1 MEMLDENAFATQDAF
16 ATLAVAATDPVGYAQ
31 SWKARTGRLVIGS
44 FPMNFPSELT
54 HATGAL
60 PVIIQESRTTIT
72 EGRSLLPEFYCSYT
86 RSLADQAAVGELDV
100 FDAFVLAD
108 HCVQLLGAVDV
119 IRWAKP
125 QIPTHFAQFI
135 SSMDDPWS
143 QGQVIDKI
151 ASLRVEVEE
160 IVGTT
165 ITPEA
170 LAHSIRLYNE
180 NRRLL
185 REFYD
190 LRKAGRVRIT
200 ASQMQTLV
208 KSSMVMDIEE
218 HTALLRDILADLE
231 SRADEPG
238 QDATGS
244 LVRIHLSG
252 HFCAPPRPELLDV
265 IEECGALVINDDLY
279 HGFRYI
285 STDVPEDV
293 DPFDAL
299 ALWYLDRNISAPCG
313 TRVQRNVDWDS
324 YLIGSLDESG
334 ADGVITLMAKFCEPL
349 MLYYPELK
357 KALDGHDIP
366 VLLIETEHEG
376 VAVESVRTRVET
388 FVERIR
394 RNKTAVPAVASGP
407 ILATN

>member
-1 MEMLDENAFATQDAF
+1 MQILDPVAFAQ
-16 ATLAVAATDPVGYAQ
+16 LSAAASDPVAYAQ
-31 SWKARTGRLVIGS
+31 AWKSRTGRPVIGS

-60 PVIIQESRTTIT
+60 PVVIQESRTAIT
-72 EGRSLLPEFYCSYT
+72 EGRSLLPEFYCGYT

-125 QIPTHFAQFI
+125 DIPTHFAQFI

-151 ASLRVEVEE
+151 GSLRAEVEE

-165 ITPEA
+165 VSPEA
-170 LAHSIRLYNE
+170 LSRSIVLFNE
-180 NRRLL
+180 NRALL
-185 REFYD
+185 REFYE
-190 LRKAGRVRIT
+190 LRRLGIVRIT

-218 HTALLRDILADLE
+218 HTALLHRILDAI
-231 SRADEPG
+231 EPETHAP
-238 QDATGS
+238 DS

-265 IEECGALVINDDLY
+265 IEECGALVVNDDLY

-285 STDVPEDV
+285 STDVPVSINGADV

-299 ALWYLDRNISAPCG
+299 ALWYLDRNVSAPCG

-324 YLIGSLDESG
+324 YLVSSLDESG

-376 VAVESVRTRVET
+376 LAEESVRTRVET

-394 RNKTAVPAVASGP
+394 RTKTAVPS
-407 ILATN
+407 LAQ

>member
-1 MEMLDENAFATQDAF
+1 METLHSPAYR
-16 ATLAVAATDPVGYAQ
+16 TLAAAASDPVSYAQ
-31 SWKARTGRLVIGS
+31 SWKARTGRPVLGS

-60 PVIIQESRTTIT
+60 PVIIQESRTPIT

-151 ASLRVEVEE
+151 ASLREEVEE
-160 IVGTT
+160 IVGAVV
-165 ITPEA
+165 TPEV
-170 LAHSIRLYNE
+170 LARSIRLFNE

-190 LRKAGRVRIT
+190 LRKSGRVRIS

-218 HTALLRDILADLE
+218 HTALLVEILDALE
-231 SRADEPG
+231 PQEYAPD
-238 QDATGS
+238 S

-265 IEECGALVINDDLY
+265 IEECGALVVNDDLY

-285 STDVPEDV
+285 STDVPVSDELGDV

-313 TRVQRNVDWDS
+313 TRVQRNVDWDT
-324 YLIGSLDESG
+324 YLISSLEDSGS
-334 ADGVITLMAKFCEPL
+334 DGVITLMAKFCEPL

-357 KALDGHDIP
+357 KALDTRDIP

-376 VAVESVRTRVET
+376 VAEESVRTRVET

-394 RNKTAVPAVASGP
+394 RNKTRVPT
-407 ILATN
+407 LA

>member
-1 MEMLDENAFATQDAF
+1 METLDGAAFD
-16 ATLAVAATDPVGYAQ
+16 TLLAAATDPVGYAE
-31 SWKARTGRLVIGS
+31 SWKARTGRPVIGS

-60 PVIIQESRTTIT
+60 PVIIQESRTPIT

-86 RSLADQAAVGELDV
+86 RSLADQAATGELDV

-160 IVGTT
+160 IVGTK

-170 LAHSIRLYNE
+170 LSSSIRLFNE
-180 NRRLL
+180 NRELL
-185 REFYD
+185 REFYE
-190 LRKAGRVRIT
+190 LRKSGRARIT
-200 ASQMQTLV
+200 ASQMQALV

-218 HTALLRDILADLE
+218 NSALLRQILADLRPE
-231 SRADEPG
+231 EHAPD
-238 QDATGS
+238 S

-265 IEECGALVINDDLY
+265 IEECGALVVNDDLY

-324 YLIGSLDESG
+324 YLISSLEDSGS
-334 ADGVITLMAKFCEPL
+334 DGVITLMAKFCEPL
-349 MLYYPELK
+349 MLYYPELR
-357 KALDGHDIP
+357 KALDARDIP

-376 VAVESVRTRVET
+376 IAEESVRTRVET

-394 RNKTAVPAVASGP
+394 RNKSAVPLMTSGP
-407 ILATN
+407 SLA

>member
-1 MEMLDENAFATQDAF
+1 MQNLDQTAFS
-16 ATLAVAATDPVGYAQ
+16 TLAAVAGDPVTYAQ
-31 SWKARTGRLVIGS
+31 SWKARTGRPVIGS

-72 EGRSLLPEFYCSYT
+72 EGRSLLPEFYCGYT

-151 ASLRVEVEE
+151 GSLRVEVEE
-160 IVGTT
+160 IVGTVVT
-165 ITPEA
+165 AEA
-170 LAHSIRLYNE
+170 LSNSIRLFNE

-185 REFYD
+185 REFYE
-190 LRKAGRVRIT
+190 LRKSGRARIT

-218 HTALLRDILADLE
+218 HSALLRDILVALE
-231 SRADEPG
+231 PEDYAPD
-238 QDATGS
+238 S

-265 IEECGALVINDDLY
+265 IEECGALVVNDDLY

-313 TRVQRNVDWDS
+313 TRVQRNVDWDT
-324 YLIGSLDESG
+324 YLVSSLEDSGS
-334 ADGVITLMAKFCEPL
+334 DGVITLMAKFCEPL

-357 KALDGHDIP
+357 KALDVRDIP

-376 VAVESVRTRVET
+376 LAEESVRTRVET

-394 RNKTAVPAVASGP
+394 RNKTRLPS
-407 ILATN
+407 LAI

>member
-1 MEMLDENAFATQDAF
+1 MTNLDQTAF
-16 ATLAVAATDPVGYAQ
+16 ATLATAAADPVSYAQ
-31 SWKARTGRLVIGS
+31 AWKARTGRPVIGS

-60 PVIIQESRTTIT
+60 PVIIQESRTPIT
-72 EGRSLLPEFYCSYT
+72 EGRSLLPEFYCGYT

-151 ASLRVEVEE
+151 GSLRVEVEE
-160 IVGTT
+160 IVGTV

-170 LAHSIRLYNE
+170 LSNSIGLFNE

-190 LRKAGRVRIT
+190 LRASGRVRIT

-218 HTALLRDILADLE
+218 HTALLRDILDALE
-231 SRADEPG
+231 PEAFAPD
-238 QDATGS
+238 S

-265 IEECGALVINDDLY
+265 IEECGALVVNDDLY

-324 YLIGSLDESG
+324 YLISSLEDSGS
-334 ADGVITLMAKFCEPL
+334 DGVITLMAKFCEPL

-376 VAVESVRTRVET
+376 VAEESVRTRVET

-394 RNKTAVPAVASGP
+394 RNKTRLPS
-407 ILATN
+407 LAR

>member
-1 MEMLDENAFATQDAF
+1 MQNLDQTAFS
-16 ATLAVAATDPVGYAQ
+16 TLAAVAADPVTYAQ
-31 SWKARTGRLVIGS
+31 SWKARTGRPVIGS

-72 EGRSLLPEFYCSYT
+72 EGRSLLPEFYCGYT

-151 ASLRVEVEE
+151 GSLRVEVEE
-160 IVGTT
+160 IVGTVVT
-165 ITPEA
+165 AEA
-170 LAHSIRLYNE
+170 LSNSIRLFNE

-185 REFYD
+185 REFYE
-190 LRKAGRVRIT
+190 LRKSGRARIT

-218 HTALLRDILADLE
+218 HSALLRDILVALE
-231 SRADEPG
+231 PEDYAPD
-238 QDATGS
+238 S

-265 IEECGALVINDDLY
+265 IEECGALVVNDDLY

-313 TRVQRNVDWDS
+313 TRVQRNVDWDT
-324 YLIGSLDESG
+324 YLVSSLEDSGS
-334 ADGVITLMAKFCEPL
+334 DGVITLMAKFCEPL

-357 KALDGHDIP
+357 KALDVRDIP

-376 VAVESVRTRVET
+376 LAEESVRTRVET

-394 RNKTAVPAVASGP
+394 RNKTRLPS
-407 ILATN
+407 LAI

>member
-1 MEMLDENAFATQDAF
+1 MTNLDQTAF
-16 ATLAVAATDPVGYAQ
+16 ATLAAVASDPVSYAQ
-31 SWKARTGRLVIGS
+31 EWKARTGRPVIGS

-72 EGRSLLPEFYCSYT
+72 EGRSLLPEFYCGYT

-143 QGQVIDKI
+143 RGQVIDKI
-151 ASLRVEVEE
+151 GSLRAEVEE
-160 IVGTT
+160 IVGTS

-170 LAHSIRLYNE
+170 LSHSIGLFNE

-185 REFYD
+185 RGFYD
-190 LRKAGRVRIT
+190 LRRSGRVRIT
-200 ASQMQTLV
+200 ASQLQTLV

-218 HTALLRDILADLE
+218 HTSLLRDILGALE
-231 SRADEPG
+231 PEEHAPD
-238 QDATGS
+238 S

-265 IEECGALVINDDLY
+265 IEECGALVVNDDLY

-285 STDVPEDV
+285 STDVPQSDEYGDV

-324 YLIGSLDESG
+324 YLISSLEDSG

-376 VAVESVRTRVET
+376 VAEESVRTRVET

-394 RNKTAVPAVASGP
+394 RNKTRLPS
-407 ILATN
+407 LAQ

>member
-1 MEMLDENAFATQDAF
+1 MQNLDSVPYDA
-16 ATLAVAATDPVGYAQ
+16 LAAAAADPVTYAQ
-31 SWKARTGRLVIGS
+31 SWKARTGRSVIGS

-60 PVIIQESRTTIT
+60 PVVIQESRTAIT
-72 EGRSLLPEFYCSYT
+72 EGRSLLPEFYCGYT
-86 RSLADQAAVGELDV
+86 RSLADQAATGELDV

-151 ASLRVEVEE
+151 GSLRVEVEE

-165 ITPEA
+165 VTPEA
-170 LAHSIRLYNE
+170 LAVSIRLFNE

-185 REFYD
+185 REFYE
-190 LRKAGRVRIT
+190 LRRSGRVRIT

-218 HTALLRDILADLE
+218 HSALLRSILGALVPE
-231 SRADEPG
+231 EYAP
-238 QDATGS
+238 DA

-265 IEECGALVINDDLY
+265 IEECGALVVNDDLY
-279 HGFRYI
+279 HGWRYI

-313 TRVQRNVDWDS
+313 TRVQRNVDWDT
-324 YLIGSLDESG
+324 YLIESLEDS
-334 ADGVITLMAKFCEPL
+334 ASDGVITLMAKFCEPL

-357 KALDGHDIP
+357 KSLDGHDIP

-376 VAVESVRTRVET
+376 LAEESTRTRVET

-394 RNKTAVPAVASGP
+394 RNKTKVPT
-407 ILATN
+407 LA

>member
-1 MEMLDENAFATQDAF
+1 MQNLDSAAF
-16 ATLAVAATDPVGYAQ
+16 ATLAAAAVDPVTYAQ
-31 SWKARTGRLVIGS
+31 SWKARTGRPVIGS

-60 PVIIQESRTTIT
+60 PVVIQESRTTIT
-72 EGRSLLPEFYCSYT
+72 EGRSLLPEFYCGYT
-86 RSLADQAAVGELDV
+86 RSLADQAAIGELDV

-125 QIPTHFAQFI
+125 EIPTHFAQFI

-151 ASLRVEVEE
+151 GSLRAEVEE
-160 IVGTT
+160 IVGTVV
-165 ITPEA
+165 TPEA
-170 LAHSIRLYNE
+170 LSHSIRLFNE
-180 NRRLL
+180 NRRVL

-190 LRKAGRVRIT
+190 LRKSGRVRIT

-208 KSSMVMDIEE
+208 KSSMVMDIQE
-218 HTALLRDILADLE
+218 HSALLRDILSGLE
-231 SRADEPG
+231 PEARENG
-238 QDATGS
+238 QSAPDS

-252 HFCAPPRPELLDV
+252 HFCASPRPELLDV
-265 IEECGALVINDDLY
+265 IEECGALVVNDDLY

-324 YLIGSLDESG
+324 YLISSLEDSGS
-334 ADGVITLMAKFCEPL
+334 DGVITLMAKFCEPL

-357 KALDGHDIP
+357 KALDGRDIP

-376 VAVESVRTRVET
+376 VAAESVRTRVET

-394 RNKTAVPAVASGP
+394 RNKTAVPS
-407 ILATN
+407 LT

>member
-1 MEMLDENAFATQDAF
+1 MQNLDSAAF
-16 ATLAVAATDPVGYAQ
+16 ATLAAAAVDPVTYAQ
-31 SWKARTGRLVIGS
+31 SWKARTGRPVIGS

-60 PVIIQESRTTIT
+60 PVVIQESRTTIT
-72 EGRSLLPEFYCSYT
+72 EGRSLLPEFYCGYT
-86 RSLADQAAVGELDV
+86 RS
-100 FDAFVLAD
+100 LAD

-125 QIPTHFAQFI
+125 EIPTHFAQFI

-151 ASLRVEVEE
+151 GSLRAEVEE
-160 IVGTT
+160 IVGTVV
-165 ITPEA
+165 TPEA
-170 LAHSIRLYNE
+170 LSHSIRLFNE
-180 NRRLL
+180 NRRVL

-190 LRKAGRVRIT
+190 LRKSGRVRIT

-208 KSSMVMDIEE
+208 KSSMVMDIQE
-218 HTALLRDILADLE
+218 HSALLRDILSGLE
-231 SRADEPG
+231 PEARENG
-238 QDATGS
+238 QSAPDS

-252 HFCAPPRPELLDV
+252 HFCASPRPELLDV
-265 IEECGALVINDDLY
+265 IEECGALVVNDDLY

-324 YLIGSLDESG
+324 YLISSLEDSGS
-334 ADGVITLMAKFCEPL
+334 DGVITLMAKFCEPL

-357 KALDGHDIP
+357 KALDGRDIP

-376 VAVESVRTRVET
+376 VAAESVRTRVET

-394 RNKTAVPAVASGP
+394 RNKTAVPS
-407 ILATN
+407 LT

>member
-1 MEMLDENAFATQDAF
+1 MQNLDSAAF
-16 ATLAVAATDPVGYAQ
+16 ATLAAAAVDPVAYAQ
-31 SWKARTGRLVIGS
+31 SWKARTGRPVIGS

-86 RSLADQAAVGELDV
+86 RSLADQAATGELDV

-125 QIPTHFAQFI
+125 EIPTHFAQFI

-151 ASLRVEVEE
+151 GSLRAEVEE
-160 IVGTT
+160 IVGTAVT
-165 ITPEA
+165 HEA
-170 LAHSIRLYNE
+170 LSNSIRLFNE

-190 LRKAGRVRIT
+190 LRKSGRVRIT

-208 KSSMVMDIEE
+208 KSSMVMDIQE
-218 HTALLRDILADLE
+218 HSALLRDILAALE
-231 SRADEPG
+231 PEDYAPD
-238 QDATGS
+238 S

-265 IEECGALVINDDLY
+265 IEECGALVVNDDLY

-324 YLIGSLDESG
+324 YLISSLEDSGS
-334 ADGVITLMAKFCEPL
+334 DGVITLMAKFCEPL

-357 KALDGHDIP
+357 KALDGRDIP

-376 VAVESVRTRVET
+376 VAEESVRTRVET

-394 RNKTAVPAVASGP
+394 RNKTAVPS
-407 ILATN
+407 LT

>member
-1 MEMLDENAFATQDAF
+1 MQNLDSVHFEA
-16 ATLAVAATDPVGYAQ
+16 LRAAAADPVAYAQ
-31 SWKARTGRLVIGS
+31 SWKERTGLPVIGS

-60 PVIIQESRTTIT
+60 PVVIQESRTAIT
-72 EGRSLLPEFYCSYT
+72 EGRSVLPEFYCGYT
-86 RSLADQAAVGELDV
+86 RSLADQAATGELDV

-143 QGQVIDKI
+143 RGQVIDKI
-151 ASLRVEVEE
+151 GSLRVEVEE

-165 ITPEA
+165 VTPEA
-170 LAHSIRLYNE
+170 LARSIRLFNE
-180 NRRLL
+180 DRRLL
-185 REFYD
+185 REFYE
-190 LRKAGRVRIT
+190 LRRSGRVRIT

-218 HTALLRDILADLE
+218 HSELLRSIL
-231 SRADEPG
+231 
-238 QDATGS
+238 DALTPEEYAPDA

-265 IEECGALVINDDLY
+265 IEECGALVVNDDLY
-279 HGFRYI
+279 HGWRYI
-285 STDVPEDV
+285 STDVPEDA

-299 ALWYLDRNISAPCG
+299 ALWYLDRNVSAPCG

-324 YLIGSLDESG
+324 YLIADLRDTAS
-334 ADGVITLMAKFCEPL
+334 DGVITLMAKFCEPL

-357 KALDGHDIP
+357 KALDGHEIP

-376 VAVESVRTRVET
+376 LAEESVRTRVET

-394 RNKTAVPAVASGP
+394 RNKTKVPT
-407 ILATN
+407 LA

>member
-1 MEMLDENAFATQDAF
+1 METLDGAAFTA
-16 ATLAVAATDPVGYAQ
+16 LAAAASDPVSYAQ
-31 SWKARTGRLVIGS
+31 SWKARTGRPVLGS

-72 EGRSLLPEFYCSYT
+72 EGRSLLPEFYCGYT

-151 ASLRVEVEE
+151 ASLREEVEE
-160 IVGTT
+160 IVGTVV
-165 ITPEA
+165 TPEA
-170 LAHSIRLYNE
+170 LAHSIRLFNE

-185 REFYD
+185 REFYL
-190 LRKAGRVRIT
+190 LRKSGRVRIT

-218 HTALLRDILADLE
+218 HTALLEEILGALE
-231 SRADEPG
+231 TREYEP
-238 QDATGS
+238 DS

-252 HFCAPPRPELLDV
+252 HFCAPPRPELLDL
-265 IEECGALVINDDLY
+265 IEECGALVVNDDLY

-324 YLIGSLDESG
+324 YLISSLDDSG
-334 ADGVITLMAKFCEPL
+334 SDGVITLMAKFCEPL

-357 KALDGHDIP
+357 KALDTHDIP

-376 VAVESVRTRVET
+376 IAEESVRTRVET

-394 RNKTAVPAVASGP
+394 RNKTKVPT
-407 ILATN
+407 LA

>member
-1 MEMLDENAFATQDAF
+1 MTQLNAEAYAE
-16 ATLAVAATDPVGYAQ
+16 LARAAADPVGYAQ
-31 SWKARTGRLVIGS
+31 AWKARTNRPVVGS

-60 PVIIQESRTTIT
+60 PVIIQESRTPIT
-72 EGRSLLPEFYCSYT
+72 EGRSLLPEFYCAYT

-119 IRWAKP
+119 IRWSKP
-125 QIPTHFAQFI
+125 EKPVHFAQFI

-143 QGQVIDKI
+143 GAQVRDKI
-151 ASLRVEVEE
+151 GSLRVELEE
-160 IVGTT
+160 IVGVVVTAD
-165 ITPEA
+165 E
-170 LAHSIRLYNE
+170 LANSIRLFNE
-180 NRRLL
+180 NRRIL

-190 LRKAGRVRIT
+190 LRRAGLMRIT
-200 ASQMQTLV
+200 AGQMQTLV
-208 KSSMVMDIEE
+208 KSSMVMDNEE
-218 HTALLRDILADLE
+218 HTAVLRRLRDDIAPE
-231 SRADEPG
+231 
-238 QDATGS
+238 DAAAES

-265 IEECGALVINDDLY
+265 IEDCGVLVVNDDLY
-279 HGFRYI
+279 HGFRYV
-285 STDVPEDV
+285 STDVSEDL

-299 ALWYLDRNISAPCG
+299 ALWYLDRNVSAPCG

-324 YLIGSLDESG
+324 YLVDSLGDSR
-334 ADGVITLMAKFCEPL
+334 ADGVITLMSKFCEPL

-376 VAVESVRTRVET
+376 LAEESVRTRVET

-394 RNKTAVPAVASGP
+394 RSRSELPS
-407 ILATN
+407 LA

>member
-1 MEMLDENAFATQDAF
+1 
-16 ATLAVAATDPVGYAQ
+16 
-31 SWKARTGRLVIGS
+31 
-44 FPMNFPSELT
+44 
-54 HATGAL
+54 
-60 PVIIQESRTTIT
+60 
-72 EGRSLLPEFYCSYT
+72 
-86 RSLADQAAVGELDV
+86 
-100 FDAFVLAD
+100 
-108 HCVQLLGAVDV
+108 
-119 IRWAKP
+119 
-125 QIPTHFAQFI
+125 
-135 SSMDDPWS
+135 MDDPWS

-151 ASLRVEVEE
+151 GSLRAEVEE

-165 ITPEA
+165 VTPGA
-170 LAHSIRLYNE
+170 LARSIRLFNE

-185 REFYD
+185 REFYE
-190 LRKAGRVRIT
+190 LRRSGRVRIT

-218 HTALLRDILADLE
+218 HSALLRSILGALVPE
-231 SRADEPG
+231 EYAP
-238 QDATGS
+238 DA

-265 IEECGALVINDDLY
+265 IEECGALVVNDDLY
-279 HGFRYI
+279 HGWRYI

-313 TRVQRNVDWDS
+313 TRVQRNVDWDT
-324 YLIGSLDESG
+324 YLIASLEDS
-334 ADGVITLMAKFCEPL
+334 ASDGVITLMAKFCEPL

-357 KALDGHDIP
+357 KSLDGHDIP

-376 VAVESVRTRVET
+376 LAEESIRTRVET

-394 RNKTAVPAVASGP
+394 RNKTKVPT
-407 ILATN
+407 LA

>member
-1 MEMLDENAFATQDAF
+1 METLDGAAYA
-16 ATLAVAATDPVGYAQ
+16 ALAAAASDPVSYAQ
-31 SWKARTGRLVIGS
+31 SWKARTGRPVLGS

-72 EGRSLLPEFYCSYT
+72 EGRSLLPEFYCGYT

-151 ASLRVEVEE
+151 ASLREEVEE
-160 IVGTT
+160 IVGTVV
-165 ITPEA
+165 TPEA
-170 LAHSIRLYNE
+170 LSHSIRLFNQ

-185 REFYD
+185 REFYL
-190 LRKAGRVRIT
+190 LRKSGKVRIT

-218 HTALLRDILADLE
+218 HTALLEEILGSLE
-231 SRADEPG
+231 PTEYAPD
-238 QDATGS
+238 S

-265 IEECGALVINDDLY
+265 IEECGALVVNDDLY

-324 YLIGSLDESG
+324 YLISSLDDSG
-334 ADGVITLMAKFCEPL
+334 SDGVITLMAKFCEPL

-357 KALDGHDIP
+357 KALDSHDIP

-376 VAVESVRTRVET
+376 VAEESVRTRVET

-394 RNKTAVPAVASGP
+394 RNKTKVPT
-407 ILATN
+407 LA

>member
-1 MEMLDENAFATQDAF
+1 MSDLNPEAYAL
-16 ATLAVAATDPVGYAQ
+16 LASAAADPVTYAQ
-31 SWKARTGRLVIGS
+31 GWKARTGHPVVGS

-60 PVIIQESRTTIT
+60 PVVIQESRTPIT
-72 EGRSLLPEFYCSYT
+72 EGRSLLPEFYCGYT

-119 IRWAKP
+119 IRWSIPSKP
-125 QIPTHFAQFI
+125 VHFAQFI

-143 QGQVIDKI
+143 GAQVRDKI
-151 ASLRVEVEE
+151 GSLRVEVEE
-160 IVGTT
+160 IVGTVVT
-165 ITPEA
+165 AER
-170 LAHSIRLYNE
+170 LANSIRLFNE
-180 NRRLL
+180 NRRIL

-190 LRKAGRVRIT
+190 LRRQGVLRIT
-200 ASQMQTLV
+200 ASEMQTLV

-218 HTALLRDILADLE
+218 HTAILLRLRDGLT
-231 SRADEPG
+231 P
-238 QDATGS
+238 DAAAPDS

-265 IEECGALVINDDLY
+265 IEECGVLVVNDDLY

-299 ALWYLDRNISAPCG
+299 ALWYLDRNVNAPCG

-324 YLIGSLDESG
+324 YLVSSLDDSA
-334 ADGVITLMAKFCEPL
+334 ADGVITLMSKFCEPL

-376 VAVESVRTRVET
+376 LAEESVRTRVET

-394 RNKTAVPAVASGP
+394 RSKSTVPS
-407 ILATN
+407 LA

>member
-1 MEMLDENAFATQDAF
+1 MQNLDSVSYDA
-16 ATLAVAATDPVGYAQ
+16 LAAAAADPVTYAQ
-31 SWKARTGRLVIGS
+31 SWKARTGRPVIGS

-60 PVIIQESRTTIT
+60 PVVIQESRTAIT
-72 EGRSLLPEFYCSYT
+72 EGRSLLPEFYCGYT
-86 RSLADQAAVGELDV
+86 RSLADQAATGELDV

-151 ASLRVEVEE
+151 GSLRVEVEE

-165 ITPEA
+165 VTPEA
-170 LAHSIRLYNE
+170 LAVSIRLFNE

-185 REFYD
+185 REFYE
-190 LRKAGRVRIT
+190 LRRSGLVRIT

-218 HTALLRDILADLE
+218 HSALLRSILGALVPE
-231 SRADEPG
+231 EHAP
-238 QDATGS
+238 DA

-265 IEECGALVINDDLY
+265 IEECGALVVNDDLY
-279 HGFRYI
+279 HGWRYI

-313 TRVQRNVDWDS
+313 TRVQRNVDWDT
-324 YLIGSLDESG
+324 YLIASLEDS
-334 ADGVITLMAKFCEPL
+334 ASDGVITLMAKFCEPL

-357 KALDGHDIP
+357 KSLDGHDIP

-376 VAVESVRTRVET
+376 LAEESIRTRVET

-394 RNKTAVPAVASGP
+394 RNKTKVPT
-407 ILATN
+407 LA

>member
-1 MEMLDENAFATQDAF
+1 MQNLDQTAFS
-16 ATLAVAATDPVGYAQ
+16 TLAAVAADPVTYAQ
-31 SWKARTGRLVIGS
+31 SWKARTGRPVIGS

-72 EGRSLLPEFYCSYT
+72 EGRSLLPEFYCGYT

-151 ASLRVEVEE
+151 GSLRVEVEE
-160 IVGTT
+160 IVGTVVT
-165 ITPEA
+165 AEA
-170 LAHSIRLYNE
+170 LSNSIRLFNE

-185 REFYD
+185 REFYE
-190 LRKAGRVRIT
+190 LRKSGRARIT

-218 HTALLRDILADLE
+218 HSALLRDILVALE
-231 SRADEPG
+231 PEDYAPD
-238 QDATGS
+238 S

-265 IEECGALVINDDLY
+265 IEECGALVVNDDLY

-313 TRVQRNVDWDS
+313 TRVQRNVDWDA
-324 YLIGSLDESG
+324 YLVSSLEDSGS
-334 ADGVITLMAKFCEPL
+334 DGVITLMAKFCEPL

-357 KALDGHDIP
+357 KALDVRDIP

-376 VAVESVRTRVET
+376 LAEESVRTRVET

-394 RNKTAVPAVASGP
+394 RNKTRLPS
-407 ILATN
+407 LAI